1 MLTFWLVDKLIKP
14 LLSIDNVFVDTDFIA
29 FSDANMPF
37 QSGGVTRNQNVLN
50 GDDNF
55 DLASAFG
62 LSLIKF
68 WLNL

>member
-1 MLTFWLVDKLIKP
+1 M
-14 LLSIDNVFVDTDFIA
+14 FVDTDFIA

-68 WLNL
+68 